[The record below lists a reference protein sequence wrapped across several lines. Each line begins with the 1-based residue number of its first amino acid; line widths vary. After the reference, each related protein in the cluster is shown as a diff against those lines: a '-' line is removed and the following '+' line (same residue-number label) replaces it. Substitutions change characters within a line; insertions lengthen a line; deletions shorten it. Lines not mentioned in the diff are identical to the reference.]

1 MKYFRLA
8 GYLFFIGIISAQL
21 AVRINNLQK
30 RDSFYYQPRDS
41 KPYTGSVID
50 VNENGDISLE
60 GRFARGKRNGVWT
73 TWYGNGQKEHE
84 GYYKN
89 GLKSDLCKS
98 WYESGQAWKE
108 GYYFSGKKEGSWLYW
123 HWNGEN
129 LAVET
134 YRNGIIH
141 GPLKKWYANGQ
152 EKIEGSYKDITED
165 GGSRKYGKWIY
176 YLNDSGTSRI
186 AKYYGND

>member
-1 MKYFRLA
+1 MDYFRLA
-8 GYLFFIGIISAQL
+8 GFLIYISLINAQL
-21 AVRINNLQK
+21 AVGINNLQK
-30 RDSFYYQPRDS
+30 RNGFYYKPLDS
-41 KPYTGSVID
+41 KPYTGSVIN

-60 GRFARGKRNGVWT
+60 GRFERGKRNGIWT
-73 TWYGNGQKEHE
+73 TWYSNGQKEHE

-89 GLKSDLCKS
+89 GLKSDLWKS

-108 GYYFSGKKEGSWLYW
+108 GYYFAGKKEGSWLYW
-123 HWNGEN
+123 HWNGEK

-141 GPLKKWYANGQ
+141 GPLKKWYSNGQ
-152 EKIEGSYKDITED
+152 EKTEGSYKDITQY
-165 GGSRKYGKWIY
+165 GVSKKYGKWIY

>member
-8 GYLFFIGIISAQL
+8 GYLFFIALITAQP

-60 GRFARGKRNGVWT
+60 GRFARGRRNGIWA
-73 TWYGNGQKEHE
+73 TWYSNGQKEHE

-89 GLKSDLCKS
+89 GLKNDLWKS

-141 GPLKKWYANGQ
+141 GPWKQWYANGQ
-152 EKIEGSYKDITED
+152 EKIEGSYKVITQD
-165 GGSRKYGKWIY
+165 GMSRKYGKWVY